1 MKNTPKEGLSGAGRV
16 AFLARLEEFR
26 VLIQAGW
33 PVTVV
38 YENHGGDKTSLSY
51 SQFARYVGKYI
62 RTPTKRG
69 AQRARAT
76 DGPPPQRHRCLNKG
90 NLPAQRNQAP
100 CRNVSLGFSMT
111 QAAATIVTIS
121 SKSL

>member
-1 MKNTPKEGLSGAGRV
+1 MNNIPKEGLSGAGRV

-51 SQFARYVGKYI
+51 SQFVRYVGKYI

-69 AQRARAT
+69 AHRARAT
-76 DGPPPQRHRCLNKG
+76 DGTQPPTTPLLEQRQPTHPTQPSTMSKRQPRFQHDPSSG
-90 NLPAQRNQAP
+90 NNRDDL
-100 CRNVSLGFSMT
+100 
-111 QAAATIVTIS
+111 I
-121 SKSL
+121 

>member
-1 MKNTPKEGLSGAGRV
+1 MKNILKEGLSGAGRV

-51 SQFARYVGKYI
+51 SQFVRYVGKYI

-69 AQRARAT
+69 AHRARAT
-76 DGPPPQRHRCLNKG
+76 DGTQPPTTPLLEQRQPTHPTQPSTMSKRQPGFQHDPSSG
-90 NLPAQRNQAP
+90 NNRDDL
-100 CRNVSLGFSMT
+100 
-111 QAAATIVTIS
+111 I
-121 SKSL
+121 

>member
-1 MKNTPKEGLSGAGRV
+1 MKNIPKEGLSGAGRV

-51 SQFARYVGKYI
+51 SQFVRYVGKYI

-69 AQRARAT
+69 AHRARAT
-76 DGPPPQRHRCLNKG
+76 DGTQPPTTLLLEQRQPTHPTQPSTMSKRQPGFQHDPSSG
-90 NLPAQRNQAP
+90 NNRDDL
-100 CRNVSLGFSMT
+100 
-111 QAAATIVTIS
+111 I
-121 SKSL
+121 

>member
-76 DGPPPQRHRCLNKG
+76 DETQPPTTPLLEQRQSTLLTQPSTMSKRQPGFQHDPSSG
-90 NLPAQRNQAP
+90 NNRDDL
-100 CRNVSLGFSMT
+100 
-111 QAAATIVTIS
+111 I
-121 SKSL
+121 